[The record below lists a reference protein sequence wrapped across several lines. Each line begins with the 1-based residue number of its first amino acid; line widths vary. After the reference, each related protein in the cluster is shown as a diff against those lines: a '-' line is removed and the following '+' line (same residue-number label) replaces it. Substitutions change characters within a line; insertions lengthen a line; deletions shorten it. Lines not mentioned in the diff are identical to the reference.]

1 MVRSALNLYRGASR
15 AVNQIDYLIRAAYRH
30 RLSQNKLNYLYHIES
45 RRMDELNRQV
55 SRLLRHYGIVVPRPT
70 RPGEMNQRHQ
80 VAQAIMRMNN
90 FSRLTPAQR
99 QNIVNHVTGLR
110 RTKKTP
116 VGTRMA
122 STRKPSRRD

>member
-1 MVRSALNLYRGASR
+1 MVRNALNLYRGASR
-15 AVNQIDYLIRAAYRH
+15 AVNRIDYLIRAAYRH

-55 SRLLRHYGIVVPRPT
+55 NRLLRQYGIIVPRPI
-70 RPGEMNQRHQ
+70 RPGEINQRHQ
-80 VAQAIMRMNN
+80 VAHAIMHMNN
-90 FSRLTPAQR
+90 FSRLTPVQR
-99 QNIVNHVTGLR
+99 QNFVNQVTRLR
-110 RTKKTP
+110 RTKQTP